1 MAPQEII
8 LCATASSSTSTGSG
22 SISLHDFKNGAILAS
37 FKQTNAASNCTAY
50 VASKQSQGGFLL
62 AAQPDKSLLHH
73 YNFQKDQI
81 SLKIV
86 LPEKLSCI
94 ALDPKGDFCA
104 AGTSQGRIY
113 LWEVSSGILYNSW
126 DAHYR
131 QVNVLRFTRDGNAL
145 ISGSDD
151 SSISVWSV
159 SRLIDEDLQN
169 ELPSSLFSLSDHTLP
184 VTDIICGVG
193 VFPSCRILTASLDHS
208 VKLWDLASK
217 SLLTTF
223 MFPQVISTLAWDVT
237 ERLFFA
243 ASADGS
249 IHQMNL
255 FREREAIGG
264 GGVSD
269 VIRATD
275 ETRKERLINVGDPI
289 TSIAISMAS
298 SLLVGTSSGLI
309 HIYDIPSHQLMR
321 TITTHKGFSI
331 TYLSTLLKP
340 VDLIGHISL
349 TLNVG
354 SSADS
359 RDAIPVHPVVPFQRI
374 RDMKTRELHE
384 VSMILP
390 TQDHVYDDES
400 AFYSEDSL
408 LRDQAYF
415 QQTSASLD
423 RGHDTVALQSRV
435 AELEAEVSLL
445 RGQLGQ
451 AKGVNNLM
459 WENVVQKMIGQAK
472 SKDANGRSSDDSVDS
487 GERARKRG
495 RS

>member
-1 MAPQEII
+1 
-8 LCATASSSTSTGSG
+8 
-22 SISLHDFKNGAILAS
+22 
-37 FKQTNAASNCTAY
+37 
-50 VASKQSQGGFLL
+50 
-62 AAQPDKSLLHH
+62 
-73 YNFQKDQI
+73 
-81 SLKIV
+81 
-86 LPEKLSCI
+86 
-94 ALDPKGDFCA
+94 
-104 AGTSQGRIY
+104 
-113 LWEVSSGILYNSW
+113 
-126 DAHYR
+126 
-131 QVNVLRFTRDGNAL
+131 
-145 ISGSDD
+145 
-151 SSISVWSV
+151 
-159 SRLIDEDLQN
+159 
-169 ELPSSLFSLSDHTLP
+169 
-184 VTDIICGVG
+184 
-193 VFPSCRILTASLDHS
+193 
-208 VKLWDLASK
+208 
-217 SLLTTF
+217 